1 MPRLQVCFKCRVIDQ
16 YSASKFLHSKRV
28 CGEQPPLLKTTDS
41 VRCRRLHMS
50 LFSTPSLMYRQAGPL
65 GICLEEHLGI
75 TLTLKSTSTFR
86 KRCLRGAQAPHS
98 LISYGWHLVLL
109 NEYREYLQYLADFN
123 VLFLL
128 FHIPYDLEPETA
140 ASAPSATVSVV
151 LNRPPTLLLHHQAWP
166 LSRVHHPYSTTAQL
180 QLDLLPP
187 IPAILKRPTTP
198 KLPSHIP
205 SAVLKR

>member
-1 MPRLQVCFKCRVIDQ
+1 VCTCRSFKCAS
-16 YSASKFLHSKRV
+16 SAVLLTSIRRQNSSIQSACAVSSHPFSR
-28 CGEQPPLLKTTDS
+28 QPIPYAVDDFACLSSNTKA
-41 VRCRRLHMS
+41 C
-50 LFSTPSLMYRQAGPL
+50 LMYRQAGPL
-65 GICLEEHLGI
+65 GICLQMLEEHLGI

-109 NEYREYLQYLADFN
+109 YEYREYLQYLADFN

-128 FHIPYDLEPETA
+128 FHISYDLEPETA
-140 ASAPSATVSVV
+140 ASTPSATVSVV
-151 LNRPPTLLLHHQAWP
+151 LNRPPTLLLPSPSLASLP
-166 LSRVHHPYSTTAQL
+166 RPPTTAQL

-198 KLPSHIP
+198 ELS